1 MKKGIWIF
9 FATTL
14 TAWKAA
20 CMYKGQDSMWEVWG
34 IFLAKLETREEIM
47 NIAPDLS
54 PLDAI

>member
-1 MKKGIWIF
+1 M
-9 FATTL
+9 L

-34 IFLAKLETREEIM
+34 VFLAKLETREEIM